1 MKTPKFTFRRQPR
14 EIGLAAVARPYPQ
27 VDIKLRGEIVG
38 AISPPNAYSKDNDWR
53 VRFMVVSEKEKCG
66 WAWVAL
72 KAGFAS
78 EKEARAF
85 VLENNARL
93 QEDLKLHSVKDAG

>member
-1 MKTPKFTFRRQPR
+1 MKPAKFTFRRQPR
-14 EIGLAAVARPYPQ
+14 EIGLAAVAHPYPQ

-38 AISPPNAYSKDNDWR
+38 AIIPPNAYSKDSNWR

-66 WAWVAL
+66 WVWVAV
-72 KAGFAS
+72 KARFAS
-78 EKEARAF
+78 EEEARAF

-93 QEDLKLHSVKDAG
+93 QENLKLRPVKDAG